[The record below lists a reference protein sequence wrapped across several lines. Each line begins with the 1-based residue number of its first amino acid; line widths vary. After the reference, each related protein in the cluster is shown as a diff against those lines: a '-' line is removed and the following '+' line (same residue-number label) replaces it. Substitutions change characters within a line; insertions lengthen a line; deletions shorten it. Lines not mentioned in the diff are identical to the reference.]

1 MPAPNSLEF
10 FNSCDSASPSTLSS
24 SSLPQ
29 HLLPATHRQKLP
41 PPSLL
46 QLPPSHPPRCGRGPV
61 SRAAALPATGAG
73 EDERRRRPGTGARAG
88 EPRRH
93 AAWRR
98 RGAQDNQVRC
108 ERDKS
113 GWAARSG
120 PGPAI
125 ASRDPAASPGPPPH
139 PPAALPASPPVTPR
153 GAEHGQGGRSLL
165 PCSPLRPVTACTEA
179 RCVVCL

>member
-73 EDERRRRPGTGARAG
+73 EDERRRRPGTGAGAG

-98 RGAQDNQVRC
+98 RGAQDKQARC
-108 ERDKS
+108 DRDKS

-125 ASRDPAASPGPPPH
+125 ASRDPAASPGPRRTH
-139 PPAALPASPPVTPR
+139 PRLCLPAPQARRAERSMAKAGAPCCRAPP
-153 GAEHGQGGRSLL
+153 
-165 PCSPLRPVTACTEA
+165 
-179 RCVVCL
+179 